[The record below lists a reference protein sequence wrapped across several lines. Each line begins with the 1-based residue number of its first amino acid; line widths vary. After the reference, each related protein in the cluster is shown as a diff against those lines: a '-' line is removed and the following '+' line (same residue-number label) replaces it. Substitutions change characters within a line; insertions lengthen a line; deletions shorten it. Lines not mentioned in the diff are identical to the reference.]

1 MRPHLKRFPFHA
13 LPGSRLKSYHG
24 AVADNPR
31 SVASIGL
38 GLLGGALAS
47 RLVQAGIRVKG
58 FDLAPIRDEVGSLPG
73 LEGAPSAGDAVRG
86 QQLILLCLPN
96 TDVSAAVLEEIE
108 PHLELGSL
116 VIDTTTGDPD
126 QVARFGPRLAA
137 RGVEFVDATIG
148 GSSEQASRGEVIA
161 MVGATADGF
170 ERSKP
175 LLELFSKQ
183 VVHVGGWGAGARMK
197 LVMNLV
203 IGLNRAVLAEAL
215 SFARRQDMDLDA
227 VLETLGAG
235 PSYSTALELK
245 GEKMVREDFEPVAR
259 LSQHLKDVRLILE
272 AGAAAGAT
280 LPLSQLHLELLELA
294 EQRGY
299 GASDNSA
306 VIKAWE

>member
-1 MRPHLKRFPFHA
+1 MWARLADYHRP
-13 LPGSRLKSYHG
+13 
-24 AVADNPR
+24 VADNQQ

-47 RLVQAGIRVKG
+47 RLDQAGIQVRG
-58 FDLAPIRDEVGSLPG
+58 FDLEPVRNEVASPPG
-73 LEGAPSAGDAVRG
+73 FESAPSAADAVRDR
-86 QQLILLCLPN
+86 QVILLCLPN
-96 TDVSAAVLEEIE
+96 SNVSSAVLDEIE
-108 PHLELGSL
+108 PNLEHGSL
-116 VIDTTTGDPD
+116 LIDTTTGSPD
-126 QVARFGPRLAA
+126 QVAAFGPRLAE

-148 GSSEQASRGEVIA
+148 GSSEQAKRGEVIA
-161 MVGATADGF
+161 MAGGTNKGF
-170 ERSKP
+170 ERAKP
-175 LLELFSKQ
+175 LLELFSKR
-183 VVHVGGWGAGARMK
+183 VVHLGPWGAGARMK

-215 SFARRQDMDLDA
+215 NFARCQGMDLEA

-235 PSYSTALELK
+235 PSNSAALELK
-245 GEKMVREDFEPVAR
+245 GEKMVRQEFDPAAR

-272 AGAAAGAT
+272 AGAGSGAK

-299 GASDNSA
+299 GAADNSA